1 MRQCPQC
8 GSELKDA
15 ATTCFSCGYRIR
27 SVSAD
32 KNQKNDDD
40 KNQQTALEKKYLV
53 DQLADDENGSEDAV
67 QTDETQN
74 SNNSEHSVDEERQKQ
89 KKKVIKMIG
98 VAAAFIVL
106 LLLAIYLS
114 KKGSNPLNYTT
125 QLDSTSSQSA
135 SATGA
140 SDIPSSFG
148 MQTGFVIWNDGVDV
162 YERADENSSVLAHFA
177 VWTRLNII
185 QVQTGWVQ
193 IQMDSFTGWCPA
205 DHVQLGE
212 PASTTAMTPQYV
224 AIVNSEIG
232 LNLRVSPD
240 TSSKRYLVIPN
251 HSQVNV
257 YTVANGWANV
267 EYNGITGW
275 CSNEY
280 LQTQEEASSS
290 MAAAS
295 TAVPESDISANL
307 AAANQVIE
315 SYRGKTTKYG
325 KIVMDDASVITFLKD
340 AENVYRAG
348 LCMTQMFT
356 SIDQNDMISV
366 GLNYYRYY
374 RVTDANFSSVADVCE
389 FVFSFFTDEISVE
402 LLRDRLLEKDGKLYA
417 LYSENSGSATAV
429 QTDFAIT
436 SKTDTQI
443 NVTAVV
449 QTADGRSK
457 SKNYPCVVE
466 DANWVFSFMELFN
479 DNL

>member
-1 MRQCPQC
+1 MRKCPQC

-15 ATTCFSCGYRIR
+15 AVTCFSCGYRIK
-27 SVSAD
+27 SVSAEKKQIPMD
-32 KNQKNDDD
+32 E
-40 KNQQTALEKKYLV
+40 NQQISLEKKYLV
-53 DQLADDENGSEDAV
+53 DELTEDENVSEDV
-67 QTDETQN
+67 QQTDEIQN
-74 SNNSEHSVDEERQKQ
+74 LSSGENSVDEERKKQ
-89 KKKVIKMIG
+89 KKKIIKMTG

-125 QLDSTSSQSA
+125 QPDSTSSQST

-140 SDIPSSFG
+140 SEMLSSFG
-148 MQTGFVIWNDGVDV
+148 MQTGFVIWNNGVDV

-177 VWTRLNII
+177 MWTRLNIL

-193 IQMDSFTGWCPA
+193 IQLDSFTGWCPA

-212 PASTTAMTPQYV
+212 PVSTTAMAPQYV
-224 AIVNSEIG
+224 AVVNSEVG

-295 TAVPESDISANL
+295 TAVSDTDISADL
-307 AAANQVIE
+307 SAANQVIE

-325 KIVMDDASVITFLKD
+325 KVVMDDASAITFLKD

-374 RVTDANFSSVADVCE
+374 HVTDANFRSVADVCE
-389 FVFSFFTDEISVE
+389 FVFSFFTDEICVE

-457 SKNYPCVVE
+457 SKSYPCVVE
-466 DANWVFSFMELFN
+466 DGNWVFNFMELFN